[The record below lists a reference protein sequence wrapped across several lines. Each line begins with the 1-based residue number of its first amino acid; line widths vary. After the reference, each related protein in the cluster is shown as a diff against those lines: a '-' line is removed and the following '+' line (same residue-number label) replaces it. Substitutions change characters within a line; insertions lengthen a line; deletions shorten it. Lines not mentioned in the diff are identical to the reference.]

1 MYTDEMRKAF
11 REIHAPA
18 GFSVDIID
26 NEFFITIKANAEQFL
41 KMYHDQKIEAV
52 QYLFK
57 LKKAFE
63 NCGAT
68 VLIVRTGLSD
78 DENG

>member
-1 MYTDEMRKAF
+1 MYTDEMRKAL
-11 REIHAPA
+11 RSIPAPA
-18 GFSVDIID
+18 GFSVDIVD

-63 NCGAT
+63 DCGAT
-68 VLIVRTGLSD
+68 VLIVRTELDGD
-78 DENG
+78 NNG